1 MQPAMPTIIIHILF
15 LKRKTLRAD
24 TLWRNFILVQI
35 KPMRSSRM
43 RLPGKGAFGLMSS
56 AGMPVRA
63 DIAVTT
69 ETPTVQISATPS
81 AMMNSSVLLLNDSSV
96 KPYIIA

>member
-1 MQPAMPTIIIHILF
+1 MPMIIIHILF
-15 LKRKTLRAD
+15 LKRKTLRAE

-43 RLPGKGAFGLMSS
+43 RLPGSGALGLMSS
-56 AGMPVRA
+56 AGMPVSA

-69 ETPTVQISATPS
+69 DTPTVQIRATPRDNINKGTLV
-81 AMMNSSVLLLNDSSV
+81 ANSNVV

>member
-1 MQPAMPTIIIHILF
+1 MPTIIIHILF
-15 LKRKTLRAD
+15 LKRKTLRAE

-35 KPMRSSRM
+35 KPMRSSKM
-43 RLPGKGAFGLMSS
+43 RLPGNGALGLMSS

-69 ETPTVQISATPS
+69 ETPTVQINATPK
-81 AMMNSSVLLLNDSSV
+81 AITNSRALLLNESSV